1 MSVANDSRRQG
12 GFGILSDDKTDD
24 GLFQVTGVALG
35 SNDITRGHLSGSKKL
50 WTPEVLEEA
59 ADTLRGKEIV
69 VDHENRSS
77 LSVIGEVLESK
88 FEEGK
93 GVVYKGVID
102 NSELAQKIE
111 HGWLSVSP
119 RIIHSEEMEE
129 EGDLKIPQSIRKFD
143 NLSVVNRGA
152 SASASVHLGEPEELQ
167 AELESTF
174 EEDDDVVAEYQEV
187 QSDGG
192 PDLSEWL
199 YDNPNGAVG
208 AARDLGCSGS
218 HSHDIE
224 GETWYAPCKSHDDF
238 LKNLAQKKREKQE
251 EEEMEQTEELQISQA
266 RRPNYSGTEE
276 SSWGDVSADQLN
288 YWVDALGYEDVEETA
303 DLTQEQKQEIAN
315 HTLLGDPEADS
326 LRELRFFPVVNAETG
341 NLNRGALEAVRGGRG
356 QSADVPSD
364 TYESA
369 YRVAGNLLNEEFDSD
384 VEVEL
389 SEEELSAHEERKR
402 MAGQMSSV
410 IPLTRDE
417 ALGLLSALDPDRPDG
432 SEAIADA
439 VARAFN
445 VDRDGVLRALKR
457 SGVTKSLESRVG
469 NASEGEADDS
479 VEDDDGQ
486 ERVSPLETIAG

>member
-24 GLFQVTGVALG
+24 GLFRVTGVALG
-35 SNDITRGHLSGSKKL
+35 SNDVTRGALSGSKKL

-152 SASASVHLGEPEELQ
+152 SSSATVQLGEPEELQ

-192 PDLSEWL
+192 VDLSKWL
-199 YDNPNGAVG
+199 YDNPNGAIG
-208 AARDLGCSGS
+208 ATRDLGCSGS
-218 HSHDIE
+218 HKHEIE
-224 GETWYAPCKSHDDF
+224 GETWYGPCDSHEDF
-238 LKNLAQKKREKQE
+238 LKNLAQKQRQKKEE
-251 EEEMEQTEELQISQA
+251 EEEMEQTEELQISEA

-276 SSWGDVSADQLN
+276 ASWGDISADQLS

-341 NLNRGALEAVRGGRG
+341 SLNRGALEAVRGGRG

-389 SEEELSAHEERKR
+389 SKEELSAHEERKR

-417 ALGLLSALDPDRPDG
+417 ALGLLAALNPDRPDG
-432 SEAIADA
+432 PEAIADA
-439 VARAFN
+439 VARSFD
-445 VDRDGVLRALKR
+445 VDRDGVLRALQR
-457 SGVTKSLESRVG
+457 AGVTKTPSQNPRSG
-469 NASEGEADDS
+469 NASEMD
-479 VEDDDGQ
+479 EDNDQ
-486 ERVSPLETIAG
+486 EHVSPLEPLV